1 MKNFISRIYER
12 IGDSIKR
19 FNMSYIWS
27 VILFILLSVEV
38 FNDMAMEGV
47 FLKSL
52 YTVFNT
58 MIMAAVWQVWLE
70 QIGKTQNLI
79 LRYSASL
86 AYALLFMGLLCMM
99 QAPTYIFMVSI
110 GFCLSIVLCGM
121 YLVASKGAGNTL
133 FLHLL
138 VGGAHAVGTAALA
151 ALALNTCFLLFT
163 NYFMSFL
170 MTGCSSSFIFQVLYL
185 GGIYFYHGFLN
196 QEIQVTTL
204 LLYLRLLKEY

>member
-121 YLVASKGAGNTL
+121 YLVASKGREIP
-133 FLHLL
+133 
-138 VGGAHAVGTAALA
+138 
-151 ALALNTCFLLFT
+151 
-163 NYFMSFL
+163 YF
-170 MTGCSSSFIFQVLYL
+170 FIYW
-185 GGIYFYHGFLN
+185 
-196 QEIQVTTL
+196 
-204 LLYLRLLKEY
+204 

>member
-86 AYALLFMGLLCMM
+86 AYALLFLHNEDNE
-99 QAPTYIFMVSI
+99 YI
-110 GFCLSIVLCGM
+110 
-121 YLVASKGAGNTL
+121 ASFFHNAYND
-133 FLHLL
+133 
-138 VGGAHAVGTAALA
+138 V
-151 ALALNTCFLLFT
+151 
-163 NYFMSFL
+163 
-170 MTGCSSSFIFQVLYL
+170 
-185 GGIYFYHGFLN
+185 
-196 QEIQVTTL
+196 
-204 LLYLRLLKEY
+204 